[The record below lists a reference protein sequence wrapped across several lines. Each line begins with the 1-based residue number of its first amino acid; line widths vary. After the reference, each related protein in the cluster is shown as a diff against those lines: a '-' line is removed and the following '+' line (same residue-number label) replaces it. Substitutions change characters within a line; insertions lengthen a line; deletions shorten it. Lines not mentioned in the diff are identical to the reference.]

1 MPLKHSGRE
10 VTYVFKKKKQKTT
23 FDYSVENRL
32 YGSNVKNRENWKK
45 AITKVQ
51 ARKDGSQCQVMVEA
65 VRSG

>member
-1 MPLKHSGRE
+1 MYLK
-10 VTYVFKKKKQKTT
+10 KTPKT
-23 FDYSVENRL
+23 FYYSVENRL

-45 AITKVQ
+45 AITKAQ